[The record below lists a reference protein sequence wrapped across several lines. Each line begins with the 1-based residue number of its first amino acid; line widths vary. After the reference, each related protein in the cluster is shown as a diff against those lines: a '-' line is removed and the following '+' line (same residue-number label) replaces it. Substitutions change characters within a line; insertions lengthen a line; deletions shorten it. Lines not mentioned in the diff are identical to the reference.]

1 MLGVRPE
8 PVLGTNH
15 EVEHL
20 GCLFVSLQC
29 GLSFLV
35 PHPRHSA
42 DAVAID
48 LHVPAVLLDE
58 REGMNDGKEL
68 TDVVRALYRTEV
80 EEALLVAKIDALI
93 LHSTRIATATCID
106 RNGVEIDLA
115 L

>member
-1 MLGVRPE
+1 
-8 PVLGTNH
+8 
-15 EVEHL
+15 
-20 GCLFVSLQC
+20 
-29 GLSFLV
+29 
-35 PHPRHSA
+35 
-42 DAVAID
+42 
-48 LHVPAVLLDE
+48 
-58 REGMNDGKEL
+58 MNDGKEL